1 MFDAK
6 NGKKVFDRIYERVLE
21 TDDPARW
28 YEDNYVVWECWK
40 YAGLN
45 AIAALVDSSRINDED
60 ETDLMAYIIECNPD
74 NVADAFD
81 DGFHYLLGNMM
92 QNEYEMGE

>member
-6 NGKKVFDRIYERVLE
+6 NGKKIFDHLYEEVLK
-21 TDDPARW
+21 TNDPELW
-28 YEDNYVVWECWK
+28 YESGYSTWECWD
-40 YAGLN
+40 YAASN
-45 AIAALVDSSRINDED
+45 ALEQWDSTNDGI
-60 ETDLMAYIIECNPD
+60 TDLMAYVVECNPD
-74 NVADAFD
+74 DVCTVFV

>member
-6 NGKKVFDRIYERVLE
+6 NGKKVFDRLYEEVLKAND
-21 TDDPARW
+21 TGLW
-28 YEDNYVVWECWK
+28 YESGYSTWECWD
-40 YAGLN
+40 YAASN
-45 AIAALVDSSRINDED
+45 ALERWVSTNDD
-60 ETDLMAYIIECNPD
+60 MTDLMAYVVECNPD
-74 NVADAFD
+74 DVCTVFF